1 MSEYCRKHKV
11 KKIIQLSI
19 DNKFIKEWES
29 AVEVEKCLGISRKNI
44 SQCITGKNKTAG
56 GFKWVTHEQFASIE
70 YKVEEDK

>member
-56 GFKWVTHEQFASIE
+56 GFKWVTNEQMQSIE
-70 YKVEEDK
+70 YKVEEDR